1 VRVAHP
7 ATLSQVS
14 EIASDDRMSASPNYG
29 TATVSAD
36 NPWPGLL
43 AFREAD
49 QDYFE
54 GRDAETED
62 LFRLVMR
69 QRLTVF
75 FGLSGLGKSSLLQA
89 GLFPLLRRESILPV
103 YIRLDFSSPEPD
115 LIAQVKSAITKQR
128 GLRAIAARP
137 SRPDETLWESFH
149 RQETEFWPRRNRP
162 AVPLIAFDQFE
173 ECFPLGGLDARRAQA
188 TEALFDQLADLA
200 EGRP

>member
-69 QRLTVF
+69 ERLTVF
-75 FGLSGLGKSSLLQA
+75 FGLSGLGKSSLFHA
-89 GLFPLLRRESILPV
+89 GLFPLLRKGSILPF
-103 YIRLDFSSPEPD
+103 YIRFDYSCLY
-115 LIAQVKSAITKQR
+115 
-128 GLRAIAARP
+128 
-137 SRPDETLWESFH
+137 
-149 RQETEFWPRRNRP
+149 PRLLLP
-162 AVPLIAFDQFE
+162 P
-173 ECFPLGGLDARRAQA
+173 
-188 TEALFDQLADLA
+188 T
-200 EGRP
+200 